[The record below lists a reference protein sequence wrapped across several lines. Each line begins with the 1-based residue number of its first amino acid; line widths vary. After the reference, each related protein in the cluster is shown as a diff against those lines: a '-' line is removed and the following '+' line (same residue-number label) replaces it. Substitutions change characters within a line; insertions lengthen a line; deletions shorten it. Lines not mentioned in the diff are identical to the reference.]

1 MNTALWVAQTV
12 LAALYV
18 MAGLH
23 KVTGQGSM
31 LEKMMPGMSLALVRV
46 IGVGEA
52 LAGFALVL
60 PAAARGWAAVA
71 GWAGAILAAE
81 AGVVVVYHLLDRAY
95 VPTGGPV
102 VLGLPAAFLAS
113 GGVPLEEPGHR
124 G

>member
-23 KVTGQGSM
+23 KVTGQGAM
-31 LEKMMPGMSLALVRV
+31 LEKKMPGMSLALIRV

-60 PAAARGWAAVA
+60 PAAARGWAAGA

-81 AGVVVVYHLLDRAY
+81 AGLVVFFHPLHRAY
-95 VPTGGPV
+95 VPTRATV
-102 VLGLPAAFLAS
+102 VFGLLAAFL
-113 GGVPLEEPGHR
+113 GWGR
-124 G
+124 MR

>member
-31 LEKMMPGMSLALVRV
+31 LEKMMPGMSLALIRV

-52 LAGFALVL
+52 LAGFAPVP
-60 PAAARGWAAVA
+60 PAAARGWAAGA
-71 GWAGAILAAE
+71 GWSGAILAA
-81 AGVVVVYHLLDRAY
+81 AGGWLCWYPLL
-95 VPTGGPV
+95 
-102 VLGLPAAFLAS
+102 LPAPLPPAGPLRRLPPGPFVAS
-113 GGVPLEEPGHR
+113 
-124 G
+124 